1 MYGQAQRALHAYATV
16 GVESGIEAASPHQLV
31 LMLFEGALIAVSDAR
46 RHLRDKQIAARGMA
60 ISKAIMII
68 ENGLKASLDM
78 NSGGDLAQHLA
89 SLYDYMRN
97 QLLSAN
103 LHAADQPLEEVHQL
117 LGSLKEA
124 WAQVG
129 GAAKAVTP
137 TMSGLRGLV

>member
-1 MYGQAQRALHAYATV
+1 MYGQARRALNAYAKV
-16 GVESGIEAASPHQLV
+16 GVESGVEAADPHKLV
-31 LMLFEGALIAVSDAR
+31 LMLFEGAMIAVNDAR

-103 LHAADQPLEEVHQL
+103 LHGADRPLEEIHLL
-117 LGSLKEA
+117 LGDLKDA

-129 GAAKAVTP
+129 GAGKPAMPAMPGV
-137 TMSGLRGLV
+137 RGSV

>member
-1 MYGQAQRALHAYATV
+1 MYGQARRALNAYAKV
-16 GVESGIEAASPHQLV
+16 GLDSGVDAADPHKLV
-31 LMLFEGALIAVSDAR
+31 LMLFEGAMIAVNDAR
-46 RHLRDKQIAARGMA
+46 RHLIDKQIAARGMA

-89 SLYDYMRN
+89 NLYDYMRN

-103 LHAADQPLEEVHQL
+103 LHGSDRPLEEVHRL
-117 LGSLKEA
+117 LGDLKDA

-129 GAAKAVTP
+129 GAAKPAAPATP
-137 TMSGLRGLV
+137 GIRGAA